1 MRHQLVANV
10 REFFEAGRLSEVGYL
25 RPFKRNL
32 VDVFVSRE
40 TLSSALD
47 TANELFQAF
56 EGHDYRVA
64 LASTGEFHRPPL
76 NVRDGQKLD
85 YDTGDPWSPGRNTVV
100 FIGSVAFGLTVY
112 ETTDEVEVKYDWKG
126 PIRYIRVSRVP
137 TKRTRAWAG
146 LDTTYKKHMP
156 EIARRPTKPKC
167 VNACVRRVRIEK
179 SINSRGK

>member
-1 MRHQLVANV
+1 MGKAAKRPSLPAARPGEVLQWTKGDGVPRASRLSAATIEDRTTSDRPMRHQLVANV

-64 LASTGEFHRPPL
+64 LASTWGISS
-76 NVRDGQKLD
+76 
-85 YDTGDPWSPGRNTVV
+85 TS
-100 FIGSVAFGLTVY
+100 A
-112 ETTDEVEVKYDWKG
+112 
-126 PIRYIRVSRVP
+126 
-137 TKRTRAWAG
+137 
-146 LDTTYKKHMP
+146 
-156 EIARRPTKPKC
+156 
-167 VNACVRRVRIEK
+167 
-179 SINSRGK
+179 